1 VASAGRA
8 SSEEAQR
15 GRRSSLH
22 NSRSESG
29 NNGTEGDPQL
39 AVGVSISSPLL
50 FVADMDKIVSEMT
63 NFYKDHL
70 TKPPT
75 RPELVTL
82 AVHSL
87 GGDLRVVDTEDVA
100 VRVNELAPGVFSWR
114 KYPQQVNLEL
124 VRVALSDA
132 KKPQNGSLLLGSGR
146 QGWRLSSAGVDWIT
160 SERGRRLRGNDEL
173 VEESR
178 TSTAG
183 SIDTVRKE
191 AARAWLVSTEAWRK
205 WCGGEQVDIREA
217 RRAFRAEGF
226 TSLAQI
232 EVKAARLRSLLDGDA
247 KIVQFVAE
255 MRNLLLRG

>member
-1 VASAGRA
+1 MDIDTIVA
-8 SSEEAQR
+8 
-15 GRRSSLH
+15 
-22 NSRSESG
+22 
-29 NNGTEGDPQL
+29 
-39 AVGVSISSPLL
+39 
-50 FVADMDKIVSEMT
+50 EMT
-63 NFYKDHL
+63 NRDKHHL
-70 TKPPT
+70 TRPAT

-100 VRVNELAPGVFSWR
+100 IRVNKLAPGVFAWR
-114 KYPQQVNLEL
+114 KYRQQVNLEL

-146 QGWRLSSAGVDWIT
+146 QGWRLSSAGVDWIA
-160 SERGRRLRGNDEL
+160 SERARRLRGSEL
-173 VEESR
+173 LKESR

-205 WCGGEQVDIREA
+205 WCEGEQVDIREA

-226 TSLAQI
+226 TSRAQI
-232 EVKAARLRSLLDGDA
+232 EVKAARLRNLLGGDP

-255 MRNLLLRG
+255 MRNVLLRG